1 MDTMPVVRRTPVR
14 RISGIAKYG
23 RQCRGQRCGKAVG
36 FGANGKINGCYDL
49 LFHYG
54 FPPYFC
60 RVLSSHLQMKLPDKA
75 VIGNFILVL
84 GPGDQFAD
92 VVTDIRSC
100 QRQHLFFSA
109 LPEPNARY
117 ISMPA
122 WHTASKCA
130 VASAYSGCFAECC
143 LKYFAALFRPSVI
156 QSTASHWHRLSHLS
170 ASGLSIAHQMR
181 HGKCASTSDS
191 VKA

>member
-1 MDTMPVVRRTPVR
+1 M
-14 RISGIAKYG
+14 
-23 RQCRGQRCGKAVG
+23 
-36 FGANGKINGCYDL
+36 

-100 QRQHLFFSA
+100 QRQHLFFTA
-109 LPEPNARY
+109 LPAAYRPVHFHARLAY
-117 ISMPA
+117 RLKVRCRLGIQRMFRGVLPKVFRRTIPA
-122 WHTASKCA
+122 VRNTVHGVTLAQA
-130 VASAYSGCFAECC
+130 FT
-143 LKYFAALFRPSVI
+143 SV
-156 QSTASHWHRLSHLS
+156 SVRSVY
-170 ASGLSIAHQMR
+170 
-181 HGKCASTSDS
+181 CASNATWEMRLNIR
-191 VKA
+191 